1 MRFAKRP
8 KGQLLLIHTLLI
20 FVNAGMVVNGF
31 GPNTCSSSN
40 GNITK
45 GICCDVSGGNS
56 NGTLETFASNSTEA
70 CCSACFN
77 NTQCSTWTLTL
88 SNSTDAAPPS
98 HTATSNCTLHSS
110 CAASAGN
117 CTRGEMPPPTPPGPK
132 PPPGGLGYRFVAT
145 WRGMHK
151 KESGEGISDGEGSAV
166 SSSSSWNSS
175 ASLSNLGNEVGDC
188 TCSLIA
194 PFWIITAE
202 HCAERVLKHEK
213 VDVKINFHG
222 DSPHVE
228 RSITH
233 CVRAKEVD
241 VAICR
246 LTAKVGAFPPVAI
259 NPEVMKSGHGSV
271 DVTTIGTKGGLHE
284 VGPKRLEYEKSGA
297 HLYVKK
303 GGGMKAGDSGGP
315 WVQKS
320 GGHYYLVGVLH
331 GSGIAGQ
338 PSYIRGFLDSHI
350 DGIIWDKP

>member
-1 MRFAKRP
+1 MLHPDYFLP
-8 KGQLLLIHTLLI
+8 
-20 FVNAGMVVNGF
+20 
-31 GPNTCSSSN
+31 
-40 GNITK
+40 

-56 NGTLETFASNSTEA
+56 NGTLETFASNSSEA

-151 KESGEGISDGEGSAV
+151 KESGEGISDGKGSAV

-222 DSPHVE
+222 DSPHV
-228 RSITH
+228 RILGLVITH
-233 CVRAKEVD
+233 THTHMHARTHTHIARAH
-241 VAICR
+241 IFS
-246 LTAKVGAFPPVAI
+246 L
-259 NPEVMKSGHGSV
+259 
-271 DVTTIGTKGGLHE
+271 
-284 VGPKRLEYEKSGA
+284 
-297 HLYVKK
+297 
-303 GGGMKAGDSGGP
+303 
-315 WVQKS
+315 
-320 GGHYYLVGVLH
+320 
-331 GSGIAGQ
+331 
-338 PSYIRGFLDSHI
+338 SHI
-350 DGIIWDKP
+350 ATLTRHPRAHTHASLNNARAAGGTFDNALRSCQRGGCCNLPAYC